1 MAIGPNILSETFM
14 KEVDHF
20 EQKLDQLLSGKKLSP
35 NSSVNVDVP
44 SDMSYSH
51 FQVLKERYIKAGWGN
66 VTWNTDQREGEWM
79 VFDTK
84 KPNVSGDWRDR

>member
-14 KEVDHF
+14 KDVDHF

-44 SDMSYSH
+44 SGISY
-51 FQVLKERYIKAGWGN
+51 
-66 VTWNTDQREGEWM
+66 
-79 VFDTK
+79 
-84 KPNVSGDWRDR
+84 